1 MVVSHSAKLRT
12 EMWEKKDEEK
22 DTLNFN
28 FKCLSSSTS
37 FFSFQMNNRVNLFD
51 IWNSLDESKKIIHQ
65 LSIQNLK
72 AHQIS
77 LWGHTDQYEVISNTH
92 FLTLWPLS
100 GCWVDSPPTCF
111 TSFNKPYT

>member
-28 FKCLSSSTS
+28 FKCLINSTS

-51 IWNSLDESKKIIHQ
+51 I
-65 LSIQNLK
+65 
-72 AHQIS
+72 
-77 LWGHTDQYEVISNTH
+77 
-92 FLTLWPLS
+92 
-100 GCWVDSPPTCF
+100 
-111 TSFNKPYT
+111 